1 MCCWSVFGVISVDI
15 KVNVETFYFQNYW
28 SASVEREK
36 GVHLKNMKA
45 FPHRFKHVFFRWD
58 PILVCFFV
66 SLTPS
71 RSAWKHNLS
80 RSSYNIGAKKP
91 KTQQS
96 AIAILPHVGARNR
109 LYISYMKGFRVVKN
123 KERSAQII
131 TSNGNHRLRQ
141 DMGCIV
147 YGGCNW
153 DRRLFWHHTFAMY
166 VYNWSHLRCP
176 TIGGIFETRKESFF
190 LDARF
195 DLIARMECNVLTS
208 PAT

>member
-131 TSNGNHRLRQ
+131 TSNGNQVKTR
-141 DMGCIV
+141 
-147 YGGCNW
+147 YGLYSVWWLQLGQ
-153 DRRLFWHHTFAMY
+153 TFVLAPYVRY